1 MEIMNEE
8 GKSKKKSDKLSRYYS
23 KLYFA
28 KKFYSYKKYI
38 KKDDILNMDI
48 TIKGRYEK
56 EKKIR

>member
-28 KKFYSYKKYI
+28 KKFYSYKKKY
-38 KKDDILNMDI
+38 
-48 TIKGRYEK
+48 
-56 EKKIR
+56 